1 MKVVHAADLHID
13 SPLRGLGRHE
23 GLPVEQVRLA
33 TRHAFINLVDLCLAQ
48 RANVLLLAGDV
59 FDGEWR
65 DFNTGVF
72 FVRQLARLRSSGT
85 EVVMLHGNHD
95 AESPLVH
102 DIPLPSHV
110 RVLGCGAPE
119 TVVFKQF
126 GLAVHGQSYA
136 HRVVD
141 DNLAA
146 NYPKPLHGLI
156 NIGMLH
162 TNANGSADHGNYA
175 PCTVK
180 QLVRHG
186 YHYWALGHVHQ
197 RVVLHRNPWVVY
209 PGNLQGRHAR
219 ETGPKGC
226 MLIELSGQRVVD
238 ATFVPL
244 DVLRWH
250 DLAVEVGTD
259 DTSLDLDAKIRKA
272 LTGLRIKAGT
282 RAILVRVRVHGVT
295 LLHQT
300 LAAHPEALATRVR
313 AIAADVGD
321 VWPEKVLVQTQAPES
336 QQEGTNRL
344 ALAQALR
351 TRLDEIGRDKE
362 ALAALCGHL
371 ETVAASV
378 APFVKTRPDRPE
390 FVREL
395 LPQVEALVL
404 GRLDQQ
410 LGGAKKHVQASTSPT
425 GQEATRAAPVAS
437 AEPRG

>member
-33 TRHAFINLVDLCLAQ
+33 TRRAFANLVDLCLAQ
-48 RANVLLLAGDV
+48 QAKLLLLAGDV

-72 FVRQLARLRSSGT
+72 FVRQLARLRTSGT

-119 TVVFKQF
+119 TVVFNQL

-146 NYPKPLHGLI
+146 SYPKPLRGLI
-156 NIGMLH
+156 NIGLLH

-219 ETGPKGC
+219 ETGAKGC

-250 DLAVEVGTD
+250 DLAIEVVPGET
-259 DTSLDLDAKIRKA
+259 TLDLDAKIRRA
-272 LTGLRIKAGT
+272 FAGLRTEAGT
-282 RAILVRVRVHGVT
+282 RAVLVRVRVHGVT
-295 LLHQT
+295 QLHRT

-321 VWPEKVLVQTQAPES
+321 VWPEKILVQTQAPEAS
-336 QQEGTNRL
+336 QEGTNRL

-351 TRLDEIGRDKE
+351 ARLDELGRDKE

-371 ETVAASV
+371 EAVAASV
-378 APFVKTRPDRPE
+378 APFVQTRPDRPE

-410 LGGAKKHVQASTSPT
+410 LGGGKKHAQASSSR
-425 GQEATRAAPVAS
+425 GGRIEDRAIGV
-437 AEPRG
+437 EPRG